1 MSAGKALLGALQKQ
15 VLVVEDDLRRR
26 VESEP
31 GTRAAWVEEHEA
43 AVSRGR
49 TAASWQAW
57 RDDRVTQAAV
67 GWVLTSVFV
76 RFCEDNR
83 LVEPV
88 WIAGPPE
95 RRQEALDAEL

>member
-1 MSAGKALLGALQKQ
+1 MSAGKGLLGALQKQ
-15 VLVVEDDLRRR
+15 VLLLEDDLRLR
-26 VESEP
+26 VEQDP
-31 GTRAAWVEEHEA
+31 RTRAAWLGEHDA

-67 GWVLTSVFV
+67 GWALTTVFV

-83 LVEPV
+83 LVGPV
-88 WIAGPPE
+88 WIAGPP
-95 RRQEALDAEL
+95 